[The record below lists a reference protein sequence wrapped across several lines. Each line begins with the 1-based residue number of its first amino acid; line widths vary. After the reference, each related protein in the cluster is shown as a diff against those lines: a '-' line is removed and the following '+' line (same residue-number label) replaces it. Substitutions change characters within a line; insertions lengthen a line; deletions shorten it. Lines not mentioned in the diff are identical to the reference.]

1 MHQQKSSPLVS
12 VVVCTYNGEK
22 YLTEQLSSLENQ
34 SYKNI
39 EFICS
44 DNNSTDSTKQILI
57 NWCKKQETRSFFT
70 CEELGLNKNF
80 YSAISKASGEY
91 IMFSDQDDIWLSDKV
106 EKLVS
111 FHEENPDASMVYCL
125 SKEFSDLEQPGNL
138 ARKSGSNY
146 LEGTD
151 IRKTMLTS
159 FTLGHNICI
168 KRKLLLKLTPSPD
181 EKVAYDW
188 WITVSAQCLGPIKC
202 IPEILTF
209 WRKHPANTTT
219 KINAGLF
226 YKSRISYL
234 KRFEKNML
242 INHDQKKWITTAIDC
257 FTLLNHRRF
266 SFKLCFFLLSNASVI
281 FFYKNKSNPI
291 LKWISYFKWA
301 AKISSS
307 SYTIT
312 GIK

>member
-22 YLTEQLSSLENQ
+22 YLTEQLSSLESQ

-57 NWCKKQETRSFFT
+57 NWCKKQETRNFFT

-106 EKLVS
+106 EKLVT

-125 SKEFSDLEQPGNL
+125 SKEFSGLEQPGYS
-138 ARKSGSNY
+138 AKKSGSNY

-168 KRKLLLKLTPSPD
+168 KRDILLKLTPSPD
-181 EKVAYDW
+181 ETVAYDW
-188 WITVSAQCLGPIKC
+188 WITVSAMCLGPIKC
-202 IPEILTF
+202 LPEVLTL
-209 WRKHPANTTT
+209 WRKHKSNITHE
-219 KINAGLF
+219 INQGLF
-226 YKSRISYL
+226 FKTRISYL
-234 KRFEKNML
+234 TRFGKTKF
-242 INHDQKKWITTAIDC
+242 ITPQQKQWIQHAISC
-257 FTLLNHRRF
+257 FSELHYRKFSFTLFL
-266 SFKLCFFLLSNASVI
+266 FFLSNAKLV
-281 FFYKNKSNPI
+281 FFYKRKRNYVT
-291 LKWISYFKWA
+291 KWLSFAKWSYRM
-301 AKISSS
+301 
-307 SYTIT
+307 SYQKFEV
-312 GIK
+312 IK